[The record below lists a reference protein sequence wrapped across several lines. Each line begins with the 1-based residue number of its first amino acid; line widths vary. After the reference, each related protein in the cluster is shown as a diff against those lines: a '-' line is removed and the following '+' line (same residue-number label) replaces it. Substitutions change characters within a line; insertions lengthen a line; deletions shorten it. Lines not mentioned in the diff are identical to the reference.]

1 MLKMEK
7 LTIRYNYRGNG
18 VAFEIKWRDLLLLK
32 SLFPDAQPAE
42 SIFVEYGMQSG
53 FEKYRSQLENY
64 IFPALVGFLNVDD
77 LKKIKTVEFVKMP
90 EGTVTYKIE
99 QTYEQFNKEPVFG

>member
-1 MLKMEK
+1 MVCKAVLKNIVHSWK
-7 LTIRYNYRGNG
+7 TI
-18 VAFEIKWRDLLLLK
+18 F
-32 SLFPDAQPAE
+32 SLHW
-42 SIFVEYGMQSG
+42 SV
-53 FEKYRSQLENY
+53 
-64 IFPALVGFLNVDD
+64 FLNTDD

>member
-1 MLKMEK
+1 MARFTPVEK
-7 LTIRYNYRGNG
+7 PFSRRTTCRKY
-18 VAFEIKWRDLLLLK
+18 
-32 SLFPDAQPAE
+32 
-42 SIFVEYGMQSG
+42 FVEYGMQSG

-64 IFPALVGFLNVDD
+64 IFPALVGFLNTDD